1 MCVEVSE
8 RSSRLPCARGAV
20 TPKGFRGATEG
31 LYPRQ
36 SRAFAP
42 SVAPNLR
49 TARERPRLPLR
60 RGLACRIKDLCGK
73 TEGEIHRVSAKTEK
87 YRWEQGRMVTYVL
100 ALCLTIH
107 LCKRYHW
114 SRIQPLSHV
123 VLILNRRAS
132 SLCTGELRT
141 ALRQR
146 GARLHRSAQRRLALS
161 LPQSFCAASGAKI
174 QLPPQREPR
183 RLPPHATDFHL
194 AGAEN
199 RAPFTHGRAEEN
211 PLSHLSPRSG
221 GKCQLPLQA
230 RGAKWVAPPFH
241 SAGGAA

>member
-60 RGLACRIKDLCGK
+60 RELACRIKDLCGK

-123 VLILNRRAS
+123 VLILNRRA
-132 SLCTGELRT
+132 
-141 ALRQR
+141 
-146 GARLHRSAQRRLALS
+146 
-161 LPQSFCAASGAKI
+161 
-174 QLPPQREPR
+174 
-183 RLPPHATDFHL
+183 
-194 AGAEN
+194 
-199 RAPFTHGRAEEN
+199 RAE
-211 PLSHLSPRSG
+211 SQASAT
-221 GKCQLPLQA
+221 LQ
-230 RGAKWVAPPFH
+230 KKT
-241 SAGGAA
+241 SAGVFQLRHFLGRLLMRFSTN